1 MQLPEFK
8 TEEQVT
14 SYLRGDNDPLVMQA
28 LEEYWDIILCD
39 TPIDEVDFEE
49 LNGWIEYEL
58 NNFEDQYYSWC
69 KDEGEYYGNE
79 YA

>member
-28 LEEYWDIILCD
+28 LEEYLDIILCD

>member
-39 TPIDEVDFEE
+39 TPITEVDFEE

-58 NNFEDQYYSWC
+58 NEWEDHYDKWS
-69 KDEGEYYGNE
+69 EE
-79 YA
+79 